1 MCCSLIIVQTESLQ
15 RGTVFMLYSH
25 LMFELTLPFN
35 LAASMNL
42 GITLPLALLNRATTK
57 DIVMTCALYF
67 LHKLSQYVILSM
79 VFLN

>member
-1 MCCSLIIVQTESLQ
+1 
-15 RGTVFMLYSH
+15 
-25 LMFELTLPFN
+25 MFELTLPFN

-79 VFLN
+79 VFLNWMILFESQKEEVNAGEKSINMF